1 MTLWGYLALRDLLA
15 TRWSLALLVIAVAIG
30 VGFQIPNTAN
40 LAGSTQTLLE
50 EGLVWGAGDVRVEP
64 VDRARFADGD
74 AAARRVVDL
83 TGGRVV
89 PVLQLAGA
97 VGTGGA
103 FAATPILGIDS
114 PAPIRLV
121 EGSGSG
127 PDRTGTADHLGDTGI
142 VIGSSLARR
151 FGVEVGDPI
160 ELRVLLGD
168 LERAR
173 DDDLGAFTMT
183 VRGIAGG
190 TSGAYRFA
198 FVDRRWL
205 ATALGEPGA
214 ASNLYV
220 HLADHGDAG
229 VVAAALPVADP
240 SLLAIEWRLDDPQLP
255 NLIAANRVIGRVS
268 YGMVIAAVSVPLLAL
283 LYLRVLRRRRQFA
296 VLAALGLSRAE
307 LFAISLLQSLIVG
320 VLGSLAGAAIG
331 YGAIRYFE
339 RSPIFE
345 WEGLS
350 VRPLASPATFLMP
363 ILVVLATT
371 LLAGALAAWRA
382 ARTPTA
388 RILQRLE

>member
-1 MTLWGYLALRDLLA
+1 MRLLGYLALRDLLA
-15 TRWSLALLVIAVAIG
+15 TKWSLALLVIAVAIG

-40 LAGSTQTLLE
+40 LAGSTATLLE
-50 EGLVWGAGDVRVEP
+50 EALVWGAGDVRVEP
-64 VDRARFADGD
+64 VDRARFSDGD
-74 AAARRVVDL
+74 AAARRVVEL

-97 VGTGGA
+97 VGTNGA

-121 EGSGSG
+121 EGS
-127 PDRTGTADHLGDTGI
+127 ADNLGDTGI

-151 FGVEVGDPI
+151 FEVKVGDPI
-160 ELRVLLGD
+160 ELRVLFSG
-168 LERAR
+168 LETAPT
-173 DDDLGAFTMT
+173 DDDLGAYTMT

-205 ATALGEPGA
+205 AGALGEPAA

-220 HLADHGDAG
+220 HLADHDDAG

-240 SLLAIEWRLDDPQLP
+240 TLLAIEWRLDDPQLP

-307 LFAISLLQSLIVG
+307 LFAISLLQSIIVG

-350 VRPLASPATFLMP
+350 VRPLSSAATFLTP
-363 ILVVLATT
+363 IVVVLATT
-371 LLAGALAAWRA
+371 IIAGSLAAWRA
-382 ARTPTA
+382 ARTRTA